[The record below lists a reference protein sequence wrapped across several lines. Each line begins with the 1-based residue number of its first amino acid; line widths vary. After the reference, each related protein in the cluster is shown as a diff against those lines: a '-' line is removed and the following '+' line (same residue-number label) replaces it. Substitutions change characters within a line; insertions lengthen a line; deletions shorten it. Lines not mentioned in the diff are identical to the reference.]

1 MDFTIGKGQSL
12 FPEWMRTNV
21 EVRVRLDSADGRTA
35 FGCSADWPSFGWLDK
50 RTEVQP
56 RQKLKELLV
65 LVGAA
70 RDAFIANA
78 QFDTPFDC
86 WWQTRTEFLQQDRV
100 RSAVPL
106 CSSFAMALI
115 ERALVDA
122 WCRIEG
128 VSFHA
133 ALSQNGLSFQPERIH
148 PELKGFSLANGWPRE
163 PLGRVNIRHTIG
175 LNDPLT
181 QRDVSDEN
189 RLDDGQPHTLEDY
202 VAQDGIQY
210 FKIKVCGGGS
220 QDLDRLQ
227 QIWRVIQ
234 SVNPRITLDGNEA
247 WDDAAEFGDFV
258 KTLAHELP
266 EIFERILYIEQPLNR
281 LRTLDTGTSSAIQ
294 AISLLKPLIID
305 EADGHLHAFAE
316 ATQIGYQGVSHKNCK
331 GLFKSLANFALCK
344 SRNRNDQKSL
354 FLSAEDLTNMPMVA
368 LQQDFAVLAALG
380 LRDAERNAHH
390 FFPGLAHL
398 SESEQRLAIE
408 HHPDLYEEQNGERFM
423 RIENGTVDITSLATS
438 GLGVA
443 VEPDWGSM
451 ASLDEWAAGL
461 K

>member
-12 FPEWMRTNV
+12 FPEWMRVNV
-21 EVRVRLDSADGRTA
+21 EVCLRLDSHDGRTA

-70 RDAFIANA
+70 RDAFLANA

-86 WWQTRTEFLQQDRV
+86 WWQTRTEFIQQDHV
-100 RSAVPL
+100 RCAVPL
-106 CSSFAMALI
+106 CLSFAIALI

-128 VSFHA
+128 ISFQA
-133 ALSQNGLSFQPERIH
+133 ALRNNHLSFQPERIH
-148 PELKGFSLANGWPRE
+148 PELKGFPIANCWPRE

-181 QRDVSDEN
+181 EGDVSDEN

-210 FKIKVCGGGS
+210 FKIKVCGAGP
-220 QDLDRLQ
+220 QDLERLQ
-227 QIWRVIQ
+227 QIWKVIQ
-234 SVNPRITLDGNEA
+234 SANPKITLDGNEA
-247 WDDAAEFGDFV
+247 WDDATEFGDFV
-258 KTLAHELP
+258 ETLARELP
-266 EIFERILYIEQPLNR
+266 ELFDRILYIEQPLNR
-281 LRTLDTGTSSAIQ
+281 IRTQDPGTSTAIQ

-316 ATQIGYQGVSHKNCK
+316 ATKIGYQGVSHKNCK
-331 GLFKSLANFALCK
+331 GLFKSLANFALCE
-344 SRNRNDQKSL
+344 SRNRNKQQSL

-368 LQQDFAVLAALG
+368 LQQDFAVLSALG
-380 LRDAERNAHH
+380 LQQAERNAHH
-390 FFPGLAHL
+390 FFHGLKHL
-398 SESEQRLAIE
+398 SESEQRLAVK
-408 HHPDLYEEQNGERFM
+408 HHPDLYEERNGECFM
-423 RIENGTVDITSLATS
+423 RIENGRVDISSLVTN

-451 ASLDEWAAGL
+451 SSLQQWVAEL